1 MIRLFLLYALSGFV
15 SLGYQVAWLRI
26 GVDLFGSTDLTFVL
40 VLTNFIGGLGA
51 GSLASRA
58 IAERL
63 ARIPALRSPL
73 RQYGVVEL
81 MVSACALL
89 TLAAMAVPPDWLGAF
104 PYQQR
109 GEIFEP
115 SAAYQIA
122 KIAIATVCVFAPCF
136 WMGVSFPLLC
146 HGFRD
151 DERFPSALYAWNTLG
166 ACSGVIAAEFV
177 LVPWLGHDRLFV
189 LMIGASALLGAYFL
203 FAAARWRVPVLGA
216 SADAGDASG
225 TGALAL
231 GVLLTCAV
239 ASGLLTGAI
248 EADTFKRIKFA
259 GIRTST
265 AMSFVSFWAVLAI
278 FLGAAAVRG
287 LARLRLLHIQLA
299 YAAALVVY
307 AATAW
312 NLYALHDAIFGRLAA
327 SDTQAATLPMR
338 LFFPAGF
345 LPLLVF
351 VGMVVFPAVFLL
363 SLLLPYVCNRIQSH
377 RRHLGLAYG
386 LNTAA
391 FCAGTIA
398 FTWVAPR
405 VSIFYSLK
413 LALVVLAIGA
423 ALVALLSERRR
434 LAPWLPLAAAAALL
448 AGCVLTPS
456 GFDPAM
462 MVPRTSPTKFPI
474 RAVKSDSSF
483 TTFVVADPAG
493 DALYFDNLGL
503 SDTSPRQQTYMGLMA
518 HFPLLA
524 QRDPKDVL
532 LICYGVGNTAAAI
545 STHES
550 VQRIDVVELSRNVIL
565 TAPEFAQWN
574 LGVHRDP
581 RMRFIHDDGRNFLR
595 LTDRRYDLITSEPPP
610 PLHEGIDRL
619 YSREYYRDA
628 LAHLTP
634 RGLMT
639 QWVPVKQM
647 PQEAVDRVIASFLA
661 VFPHALLFSGMRE
674 ELVLV
679 GGGTPVDLRL
689 IEQQFAVSQRV
700 ADHLARL
707 GVEGPVALLARVVE
721 GDASLRR
728 HFAGGRV
735 IRDTHND
742 LAHLFLHPAR
752 YGEVAFDPVDVV
764 REIDAAGLA
773 SAGELRGILTH
784 AGRLQYRAPGFP
796 ISSLR
801 ALRAEGGGSVAGLDV
816 DWEEVRRLEGE
827 ADSLIQDGRR
837 ADARAVIMRALAFSD
852 EQPKLLRK
860 LAYVELGLGDRA
872 AALDALGRFLAL
884 EPGDASMAGLR
895 ARIASAADARAPEVH

>member
-26 GVDLFGSTDLTFVL
+26 GVDLFGSTDLTFML
-40 VLTNFIGGLGA
+40 VLANFIGGLGA

-81 MVSACALL
+81 LVSACALL
-89 TLAAMAVPPDWLGAF
+89 TLAAMAVPADWLGAF

-109 GEIFEP
+109 GEIFEQ

-146 HGFRD
+146 HGFRGD
-151 DERFPSALYAWNTLG
+151 ARFPSALYAWNTLG
-166 ACSGVIAAEFV
+166 ACSGVLAAEFV
-177 LVPWLGHDRLFV
+177 LVPQLGHDRMFV
-189 LMIGASALLGAYFL
+189 LLIGASALLGAYFL
-203 FAAARWRVPVLGA
+203 FAGARWRVPALDA

-225 TGALAL
+225 AGGLTL

-239 ASGLLTGAI
+239 ASGLLAGAL
-248 EADTFKRIKFA
+248 EADMFKRIKFA

-265 AMSFVSFWAVLAI
+265 AMSFISFWAVLAI
-278 FLGAAAVRG
+278 FVGAAAVRG
-287 LARLRLLHIQLA
+287 LAHLRFVHIQLA
-299 YAAALVVY
+299 YAGALVVY

-312 NLYALHDAIFGRLAA
+312 HLFALHDAIFGRLAPG
-327 SDTQAATLPMR
+327 DTQSAALGMR
-338 LFFPAGF
+338 LFFPAG
-345 LPLLVF
+345 LVPLLAF
-351 VGMVVFPAVFLL
+351 VGALVFPALFLL
-363 SLLLPYVCNRIQSH
+363 SLLLPYVCNRIQGH

-386 LNTAA
+386 LNTVA

-398 FTWVAPR
+398 FTWIAPR

-413 LALVVLAIGA
+413 LAIVLLAIGA
-423 ALVALLSERRR
+423 ALVASLSERRR
-434 LAPWLPLAAAAALL
+434 LARWQPLAAAAALL

-456 GFDPAM
+456 GFDRAM
-462 MVPRTSPTKFPI
+462 MVPNTGPTRFPI
-474 RAVKSDSSF
+474 RAVRSDSSF
-483 TTFVVADPAG
+483 TTFVVENRAG
-493 DALYFDNLGL
+493 DALYFDNMSL
-503 SDTSPRQQTYMGLMA
+503 SDASLRQQTYMGLMA

-574 LGVHRDP
+574 LDVHLDP
-581 RMRFIHDDGRNFLR
+581 RVRFIHDDGRNFLKIS
-595 LTDRRYDLITSEPPP
+595 DRRYDLITSEPPP

-628 LAHLTP
+628 LAHLT
-634 RGLMT
+634 RHGLMS
-639 QWVPVKQM
+639 QWVPVAQM

-674 ELVLV
+674 ELILV
-679 GGGTPVDLRL
+679 GGAQPIDLRL
-689 IEQQFAVSQRV
+689 LERQFGASQRV

-707 GVEGPVALLARVVE
+707 GVESPVALLARVVE

-735 IRDTHND
+735 IRDTRND
-742 LAHLFLHPAR
+742 LAHFFLHPQLH
-752 YGEVAFDPVDVV
+752 GEVAFDPEDVV
-764 REIDAAGLA
+764 REFDAAGLA
-773 SAGELRGILTH
+773 SAGELRGVLTH
-784 AGRLQYRAPGFP
+784 AGRLLYRAPGFP
-796 ISSLR
+796 ITSLR
-801 ALRAEGGGSVAGLDV
+801 ALRREGGRGVALLDV
-816 DWEEVRRLEGE
+816 DWEEVRKLEGE
-827 ADSLIQDGRR
+827 ADASIESGRH
-837 ADARAVIMRALAFSD
+837 AEARTVLLGALALAD

-860 LAYVELGLGDRA
+860 LAYVELALGDRA
-872 AALDALGRFLAL
+872 AALDTLARFLAL
-884 EPGDASMAGLR
+884 EPGDARMAELR
-895 ARIASAADARAPEVH
+895 ARIASAADARAPRVH

>member
-1 MIRLFLLYALSGFV
+1 MIRLFLLYALSGLV

-58 IAERL
+58 IAARL

-104 PYQQR
+104 PYEQR
-109 GEIFEP
+109 GGIFEP

-146 HGFRD
+146 HGFRGD
-151 DERFPSALYAWNTLG
+151 ARFPSALYAWNTLG
-166 ACSGVIAAEFV
+166 ACSGVLAAEFV
-177 LVPWLGHDRLFV
+177 LVPQVGHDRMFI

-203 FAAARWRVPVLGA
+203 FAGARWRVPALGA
-216 SADAGDASG
+216 SAGVGDASG
-225 TGALAL
+225 SVGLTL

-239 ASGLLTGAI
+239 ASGLLTGAL
-248 EADTFKRIKFA
+248 EADMFKRIKFA

-287 LARLRLLHIQLA
+287 LARLRLVHIQLA
-299 YAAALVVY
+299 YAGALVVY

-312 NLYALHDAIFGRLAA
+312 HLFALHDAIFGRLAPA
-327 SDTQAATLPMR
+327 DSQSAAFAMR
-338 LFFPAGF
+338 LFFPAG
-345 LPLLVF
+345 LVPLLAF
-351 VGMVVFPAVFLL
+351 VGALVFPALFLL

-386 LNTAA
+386 LNTVA

-398 FTWVAPR
+398 FTWIAPR

-413 LALVVLAIGA
+413 LAIVLLAIGA
-423 ALVALLSERRR
+423 TLVASLSERRR
-434 LAPWLPLAAAAALL
+434 LARWQPLAAVAALL

-456 GFDPAM
+456 GFDRAM
-462 MVPRTSPTKFPI
+462 MVPNTAPTRLPV
-474 RAVKSDSSF
+474 RAVRSDSSF

-493 DALYFDNLGL
+493 DALYFDNVSL
-503 SDTSPRQQTYMGLMA
+503 SDASPRQQTYMGLMA

-565 TAPEFAQWN
+565 TAPEFAQTN
-574 LGVHRDP
+574 LGVHLDP
-581 RMRFIHDDGRNFLR
+581 RVRFIHDDGRNFLKQS
-595 LTDRRYDLITSEPPP
+595 DRRYDLITSEPPP

-634 RGLMT
+634 RGLMS
-639 QWVPVKQM
+639 QWVPVVQM

-679 GGGTPVDLRL
+679 GGATPIDLRL
-689 IEQQFAVSQRV
+689 IEQQFGASQRV

-707 GVEGPVALLARVVE
+707 GVESPVALLARVVE

-742 LAHLFLHPAR
+742 LAHFFLHPAR
-752 YGEVAFDPVDVV
+752 HGAVAFDPVDVV

-801 ALRAEGGGSVAGLDV
+801 ALRDEGGSGVAGLDV
-816 DWEEVRRLEGE
+816 DWEEVRKLEGE
-827 ADSLIQDGRR
+827 ADALIERGRR
-837 ADARAVIMRALAFSD
+837 ADARAVLERALAFTD

-860 LAYVELGLGDRA
+860 LAYVELALGDRA
-872 AALDALGRFLAL
+872 AALDTLARYLAL
-884 EPGDASMAGLR
+884 EPGDAPISELR
-895 ARIASAADARAPEVH
+895 ARVASAADARAPEVH

>member
-40 VLTNFIGGLGA
+40 VLANFIGGLGA
-51 GSLASRA
+51 GSLASRWIGA
-58 IAERL
+58 RL
-63 ARIPALRSPL
+63 ARIPALRNPL

-81 MVSACALL
+81 FVSACALL

-104 PYQQR
+104 PYQR
-109 GEIFEP
+109 RDGIFEL
-115 SAAYQIA
+115 SATYQIA

-146 HGFRD
+146 HAFRD

-166 ACSGVIAAEFV
+166 ACSGVLAAEFV
-177 LVPWLGHDRLFV
+177 LVPQLGHERLFV
-189 LMIGASALLGAYFL
+189 AMIGASTLLGGYFL
-203 FAAARWRVPVLGA
+203 LAGGRFRGVATSEAIAAE
-216 SADAGDASG
+216 GDARGSG
-225 TGALAL
+225 GIAL

-239 ASGLLTGAI
+239 ASGLLTGAL
-248 EADTFKRIKFA
+248 EADMFKRIKFV

-278 FLGAAAVRG
+278 FLGAAVVRAA
-287 LARLRLLHIQLA
+287 ARLRLRHIQIA
-299 YAAALVVY
+299 YALAFVVY

-312 NLYALHDAIFGRLAA
+312 HLYALHGAIFAQLAPA
-327 SDTQAATLPMR
+327 DTQATAFPMR
-338 LFFPAGF
+338 LFFPAG
-345 LPLLVF
+345 LVPLLIF
-351 VGMVVFPAVFLL
+351 VGAIVFPALFLL
-363 SLLLPYVCNRIQSH
+363 SLLLPYVCNRIQGD

-413 LALVVLAIGA
+413 LALVLLAIGA
-423 ALVALLSERRR
+423 ALVALLSERKP
-434 LAPWLPLAAAAALL
+434 LAPWKPLAAAVALL

-456 GFDPAM
+456 GFDRAM
-462 MVPRTSPTKFPI
+462 MVPRTAPTQLPI

-483 TTFVVADPAG
+483 TTFVVSEPAG
-493 DALYFDNLGL
+493 DSLYFDNVSL
-503 SDTSPRQQTYMGLMA
+503 SNASPRQQTYMGLMA

-550 VQRIDVVELSRNVIL
+550 VQRIDVVELSRNVML

-574 LGVHRDP
+574 LNVHVDP
-581 RMRFIHDDGRNFLR
+581 RVRFIHDDGRNFLKIS
-595 LTDRRYDLITSEPPP
+595 DRRYDLITSEPPP

-639 QWVPVKQM
+639 QWVPVVQM

-661 VFPHALLFSGMRE
+661 VFPHALIFSGMRE
-674 ELVLV
+674 ELILV
-679 GGGTPVDLRL
+679 GGAQPIDLRRL
-689 IEQQFAVSQRV
+689 EQQFGASRRV
-700 ADHLARL
+700 AGHLARL
-707 GVEGPVALLARVVE
+707 GVESPQALLARIVA

-728 HFAGGRV
+728 HFAGGRLV
-735 IRDTHND
+735 RDAHND
-742 LAHLFLHPAR
+742 LAHFFLHPGR
-752 YGEVAFDPVDVV
+752 HGEVPFDPHDVLG
-764 REIDAAGLA
+764 EFDAAGLA
-773 SAGELRGILTH
+773 SAAELRGIMTH
-784 AGRLQYRAPGFP
+784 AGRLQHRAPGFP

-801 ALRAEGGGSVAGLDV
+801 ALAREGGSGVAGIDV
-816 DWEEVRRLEGE
+816 DWEAVRKLEAE
-827 ADSLIQDGRR
+827 ADSLSDRGHR
-837 ADARAVIMRALAFSD
+837 AEARAVLERALALEG

-860 LAYVELGLGDRA
+860 LAQVALALGDRG
-872 AALDALGRFLAL
+872 AALDALARYLAL
-884 EPGDASMAGLR
+884 EPGDVRIAALR
-895 ARIASAADARAPEVH
+895 TRIASAAGSGPAVP

>member
-1 MIRLFLLYALSGFV
+1 MIRIFLLYALSGFV

-40 VLTNFIGGLGA
+40 VLANFIGGLGA

-58 IAERL
+58 VAERL
-63 ARIPALRSPL
+63 ARHPALRSPL

-81 MVSACALL
+81 LVSACALL
-89 TLAAMAVPPDWLGAF
+89 TLAAMAVPPDWLGTF
-104 PYQQR
+104 PYQRR
-109 GEIFEP
+109 GEIFEL
-115 SAAYQIA
+115 SATYQIA

-146 HGFRD
+146 HGFRGD
-151 DERFPSALYAWNTLG
+151 PRFPSALYAWNTLG
-166 ACSGVIAAEFV
+166 ACSGVLAAEFL
-177 LVPWLGHDRLFV
+177 LVPWLGHDRMFV
-189 LMIGASALLGAYFL
+189 AMVGASALLGGYFL
-203 FAAARWRVPVLGA
+203 LAGARWRVPTLDA
-216 SADAGDASG
+216 FADAGDAQ
-225 TGALAL
+225 GAGGLTL

-239 ASGLLTGAI
+239 ASGLLTGAL
-248 EADTFKRIKFA
+248 EADMFKRIKFI

-278 FLGAAAVRG
+278 FLGAALVRAA
-287 LARLRLLHIQLA
+287 ARLRLFHIQLA
-299 YAAALVVY
+299 YACALAVY

-312 NLYALHDAIFGRLAA
+312 RVYDIHDAVFGSLAPA
-327 SDTQAATLPMR
+327 DTQAAMFPMR
-338 LFFPAGF
+338 LFFPAG
-345 LPLLVF
+345 LVPLLAF
-351 VGMVVFPAVFLL
+351 VGAIVFPSLFLL

-386 LNTAA
+386 LNTVA

-398 FTWVAPR
+398 FTWLAPR

-413 LALVVLAIGA
+413 LAIVLLAIGA
-423 ALVALLSERRR
+423 ALVASLSERRR
-434 LAPWLPLAAAAALL
+434 LAPWQPLAAAAALL

-456 GFDPAM
+456 GFDRAM
-462 MVPRTSPTKFPI
+462 MVPRTAPTRLPI

-483 TTFVVADPAG
+483 TTFVVQDRAG
-493 DALYFDNLGL
+493 DALYFDNVSL
-503 SDTSPRQQTYMGLMA
+503 SNASPRQQTYMGLMA

-524 QRDPKDVL
+524 QREPKDVL

-545 STHES
+545 ATHES
-550 VQRIDVVELSRNVIL
+550 VQRIDVVELSRNVIA

-574 LGVHRDP
+574 RNVHLDP
-581 RMRFIHDDGRNFLR
+581 RVRFIHDDGRNFLKIS
-595 LTDRRYDLITSEPPP
+595 DRRYDLITSEPPP

-634 RGLMT
+634 HGLMS
-639 QWVPVKQM
+639 QWVPVTQM

-674 ELVLV
+674 ELILV
-679 GGGTPVDLRL
+679 GGAEPIDLRL
-689 IEQQFAVSQRV
+689 VEQQFGASRRV
-700 ADHLARL
+700 AGHLAQI
-707 GVEGPVALLARVVE
+707 GVESPEALLARVVE

-728 HFAGGRV
+728 HFAHGRL

-742 LAHLFLHPAR
+742 LAHFFLHPTR
-752 YGEVAFDPVDVV
+752 HGEVAFDPDDVLS
-764 REIDAAGLA
+764 EFDAAGLA
-773 SAGELRGILTH
+773 SAGELRGVLTH
-784 AGRLQYRAPGFP
+784 AGRLQYHAPGFP

-801 ALRAEGGGSVAGLDV
+801 ALRSEGGRGVALLDV
-816 DWEEVRRLEGE
+816 DWEQVRKLEGD
-827 ADSLIQDGRR
+827 ADSLIASGRR
-837 ADARAVIMRALAFSD
+837 AEARTVLVGALALAD

-860 LAYVELGLGDRA
+860 LAQVELALGDRA
-872 AALDALGRFLAL
+872 SALDALTRFLAL
-884 EPGDASMAGLR
+884 EPGDARIAELR
-895 ARIASAADARAPEVH
+895 ARIAGAADAGAAEVH

>member
-1 MIRLFLLYALSGFV
+1 MIQLFLLYALSGFV

-58 IAERL
+58 IGERL
-63 ARIPALRSPL
+63 ARVPALRHPL

-81 MVSACALL
+81 AVSACALL

-104 PYQQR
+104 PYQRR
-109 GEIFEP
+109 GEIFEL
-115 SAAYQIA
+115 ATTYQVA

-146 HGFRD
+146 HAFRD
-151 DERFPSALYAWNTLG
+151 DARFPSALYAWNTLG
-166 ACSGVIAAEFV
+166 ACSGVLAAEFV
-177 LVPWLGHDRLFV
+177 LVPQLGHERMFV
-189 LMIGASALLGAYFL
+189 AMLGASTLLGAFFL
-203 FAAARWRVPVLGA
+203 FAGARWRGVAESSSDG
-216 SADAGDASG
+216 GDARESG
-225 TGALAL
+225 GLTL
-231 GVLLTCAV
+231 GVLLTCAI
-239 ASGLLTGAI
+239 ASGFLTGAL
-248 EADTFKRIKFA
+248 EADMFKRIKFV

-278 FLGAAAVRG
+278 FLGAALVRAV
-287 LARLRLLHIQLA
+287 ARLRLLHIQIA
-299 YAAALVVY
+299 YALALVAY

-312 NLYALHDAIFGRLAA
+312 NIYTLHGLVFGSLAPA
-327 SDTQAATLPMR
+327 DTQAAMFPMR
-338 LFFPAGF
+338 LFFPAG
-345 LPLLVF
+345 LVPLLGF
-351 VGMVVFPAVFLL
+351 VGAIVFPALFLL
-363 SLLLPYVCNRIQSH
+363 SLLLPYVCNRIQSN

-386 LNTAA
+386 LNTVA
-391 FCAGTIA
+391 FCIGTIA

-423 ALVALLSERRR
+423 ALVALLSERKR
-434 LAPWLPLAAAAALL
+434 LAPWKPLAAAAALV
-448 AGCVLTPS
+448 AGCALTPS
-456 GFDPAM
+456 AFDRAM
-462 MVPRTSPTKFPI
+462 MVPRTSPTQLPI
-474 RAVKSDSSF
+474 RAVRSDSSF
-483 TTFVVADPAG
+483 TTFVVQERAG
-493 DALYFDNLGL
+493 DSLYFDNVSL
-503 SDTSPRQQTYMGLMA
+503 SNASPRQQTYMGLMA

-574 LGVHRDP
+574 LNVHLDP
-581 RMRFIHDDGRNFLR
+581 RVRFIHDDGRNFLKIS
-595 LTDRRYDLITSEPPP
+595 DRRYDLITSEPPP

-628 LAHLTP
+628 LAHLTSQ
-634 RGLMT
+634 GLMT
-639 QWVPVKQM
+639 QWVPVVQM

-661 VFPHALLFSGMRE
+661 VFPHALIFSGMRE
-674 ELVLV
+674 ELILV
-679 GGGTPVDLRL
+679 GGGAPIDLRL
-689 IEQQFAVSQRV
+689 VEQQFGASRRV
-700 ADHLARL
+700 TGHLARI
-707 GVEGPVALLARVVE
+707 GVDSPQALLARVVQ

-728 HFAGGRV
+728 HFAGGHEV
-735 IRDTHND
+735 RDAHND
-742 LAHLFLHPAR
+742 LAHFFLHPAR
-752 YGEVAFDPVDVV
+752 HGEVAFDPEDVL
-764 REIDAAGLA
+764 REFDAAGLA
-773 SAGELRGILTH
+773 SAGELRGIMTH

-801 ALRAEGGGSVAGLDV
+801 ALRREGGSGVALLDV
-816 DWEEVRRLEGE
+816 DWEQVRKLEGE
-827 ADSLIQDGRR
+827 ADTLLDRGRR
-837 ADARAVIMRALAFSD
+837 AEARVVLARALALSD

-860 LAYVELGLGDRA
+860 LAQVELALGNRA
-872 AALDALGRFLAL
+872 AALDALARYLAL
-884 EPGDASMAGLR
+884 EPGDARMAELR
-895 ARIASAADARAPEVH
+895 MRIARATDGPGPQVH